1 MAVFNYKAVNKQGN
15 AVNGTVDAESKVAAS
30 EKLTKQGYRPLLIK
44 QQKTGFD
51 PNNIKI
57 PGFGKKVKTKDM
69 VIFTRQLSTMINAG
83 VPLVRAM
90 ATLQQQTNNIYFKEV
105 LQSVSKEV
113 EGGISLGDALAK
125 FPKVFSSIY
134 VNMVRAGEAGGI
146 LDEIL
151 KKLATQQ
158 EKDAAIKHK
167 LKSAMSY
174 PAVLM
179 VIMII
184 AFFVLTLFV
193 LPGIGNM
200 IKDLAGEDT
209 QLPIYTRAMLGFSD
223 FMVSYW
229 WVLLIAIGGGI
240 FAFRLWVKTP
250 KGLFTFHKI
259 LLKTPI
265 IKEVISKVAI
275 ARFARIFASLMS
287 SGVPVVES
295 INVTANAIGNKV
307 IEKELKD
314 AAKEVV
320 NGKQLSEPLANS
332 KLFPPI
338 VSQMLA
344 IGEETGQ
351 TDTIL
356 IKVADFYEEEVDAVI
371 DSLTAIIE
379 PIMILLMGALVG
391 LIAASVIG
399 PISELTQNI

>member
-1 MAVFNYKAVNKQGN
+1 MATFTYKAVNKQGK
-15 AVNGTVDAESKVAAS
+15 AVNGTVEADGKTSAS

-57 PGFGKKVKTKDM
+57 PGFTDKVKTKDM

-90 ATLQQQTNNIYFKEV
+90 ATLQQQTDNDYFKTI

-113 EGGISLGDALAK
+113 EGGISLGDSLAK

-151 KKLATQQ
+151 NKLATQQ
-158 EKDAAIKHK
+158 EKDSAIRKK

-179 VIMII
+179 VIMIL

-209 QLPIYTRAMLGFSD
+209 QLPIYTRGMLWFSD

-229 WVLLIAIGGGI
+229 WVLIGVIGATI
-240 FAFRLWVKTP
+240 VAFKRWVKTE
-250 KGLFTFHKI
+250 KGRFQFHQIILKI
-259 LLKTPI
+259 PI
-265 IKEVISKVAI
+265 IKDVISKVAI

-295 INVTANAIGNKV
+295 INVTAAAIGNKV

-356 IKVADFYEEEVDAVI
+356 IKVADFYEEEVDTVI

-379 PIMILLMGALVG
+379 PVMILIMGALVG

>member
-1 MAVFNYKAVNKQGN
+1 VS
-15 AVNGTVDAESKVAAS
+15 GTVDAENKTSAS

-57 PGFGKKVKTKDM
+57 PGFSDKVKTKDM

-83 VPLVRAM
+83 VPLVRAL
-90 ATLQQQTNNIYFKEV
+90 ATLQQQTANDYFKTV

-113 EGGISLGDALAK
+113 EGGVSLGDSLAK
-125 FPKVFSSIY
+125 FPKVFSPIY
-134 VNMVRAGEAGGI
+134 INMVRAGESGGI

-158 EKDAAIKHK
+158 EKDSAIRHK

-193 LPGIGNM
+193 LPGIGDM
-200 IKDLAGEDT
+200 IKNLAGEDT
-209 QLPIYTRAMLGFSD
+209 QLPIYTRGMLWFSD

-229 WVLLIAIGGGI
+229 WVLLGMIGGGI
-240 FAFRLWVKTP
+240 FAFKRWVKTE
-250 KGLFTFHKI
+250 KGRFRFHQIILKI
-259 LLKTPI
+259 PI
-265 IKEVISKVAI
+265 IKDVISKVAI

-295 INVTANAIGNKV
+295 INVTANALGNKV

-356 IKVADFYEEEVDAVI
+356 LKVADFYEEEVDAVI

-379 PIMILLMGALVG
+379 PIMILIMGSMVG

>member
-1 MAVFNYKAVNKQGN
+1 MAVFTYKAVNKQGN
-15 AVNGTVDAESKVAAS
+15 AVNGTVDADDKAAAS

-57 PGFGKKVKTKDM
+57 PGFGEKVKTKDM

-90 ATLQQQTNNIYFKEV
+90 ATLQQQTDNDYFKEV
-105 LQSVSKEV
+105 LGSVSKEV

-125 FPKVFSSIY
+125 FPKVFSPIY

-174 PAVLM
+174 PAVLI
-179 VIMII
+179 VIMIL

-223 FMVSYW
+223 FMVSFW
-229 WVLLIAIGGGI
+229 WVLVIGTIGGI
-240 FAFRLWVKTP
+240 FVFRRWIKTP
-250 KGLFTFHKI
+250 KGRYKFHKT
-259 LLKTPI
+259 LLKIPI
-265 IKEVISKVAI
+265 IKDVISKVAI

-379 PIMILLMGALVG
+379 PIMILLMGAMVG